1 MAHPAPVNPSSNVSA
16 ADLLARAAALAPA
29 IRSRALQTDA
39 DRRLP
44 DATIEELLEANL
56 LQLLAPRR
64 FGGPQADLVTFLD
77 VGIIL
82 SSACGST
89 GWLFGIL
96 GCHHW
101 VLSQFSLA
109 AQQEMYGNR
118 NHALWPL
125 SFSGK
130 GGTARPVEGGFLVSG
145 RWAFCSGIDFSDW
158 IGVGVLLDKENAHD
172 LHDRFNA
179 IIPRQQGEVIDTWFT
194 SGMRGTGSRDFVAK
208 DVFVPSHRVLGQEPL
223 QNGDTPGA
231 AALRDEYP
239 LISAPFYAVLLSAV
253 LAPVLGITR
262 RVIDDFIEVTRNRV
276 GFRGRMPAERPAI
289 QMKIGAAKARYDAMY
304 RMARGLY
311 EEIQDTIRAGESC
324 STEQRLRQRRD
335 AAHAAQVC
343 VEIVDDL
350 VSCAGAGAQL
360 QSSHFQL
367 AQRDIHTIRT
377 HVVLDVE
384 EAMEL
389 YGKHLLGQSIT
400 SVRY

>member
-1 MAHPAPVNPSSNVSA
+1 MAHAAA
-16 ADLLARAAALAPA
+16 ADPPSPAASAELLARARALVPA
-29 IRSRALQTDA
+29 LRDRALQVDA
-39 DRRLP
+39 NRRVA
-44 DATIEELLEANL
+44 DETIKELLEADL
-56 LQLLAPRR
+56 LQILAPRR
-64 FGGPQADLVTFLD
+64 FGGPQAGLVTFLD
-77 VGIIL
+77 AGITI
-82 SSACGST
+82 STGCGST

-101 VLSQFSLA
+101 VLSHFPLA
-109 AQQEMYGNR
+109 AQEELYGKH

-130 GGTARPVEGGFLVSG
+130 GGTARPVDGGFVVSG

-158 IGVGVLLDKENAHD
+158 VGAGVLLEKENPHD
-172 LHDRFNA
+172 LHDRFNV

-194 SGMRGTGSRDFVAK
+194 SGMRGTGSRDFVCK
-208 DVFVPSHRVLGQEPL
+208 EVFVPQHRVLGQEAM
-223 QNGDTPGA
+223 QNGDTPGQ
-231 AALRDEYP
+231 AALSKENP
-239 LISAPFYAVLLSAV
+239 LIAAPFYAVLLSAV
-253 LAPVLGITR
+253 LCPVLGITR
-262 RVIDDFIEVTRNRV
+262 RVIDDFIDATRNRV

-289 QMKIGAAKARYDAMY
+289 QMKIGAAKTRYDATY
-304 RMARGLY
+304 RMVRGLY
-311 EEIQDTIRAGESC
+311 EEIESVIRAGESC
-324 STEQRLRQRRD
+324 SIEQRLRQRRD
-335 AAHAAQVC
+335 AAYAAQVC

-350 VSCAGAGAQL
+350 VSCAGAGAQT

-389 YGKHLLGQSIT
+389 YGKHLLGQAIT

>member
-1 MAHPAPVNPSSNVSA
+1 MAHAVPNPPSKVTS
-16 ADLLARAAALAPA
+16 ADLLARAAALAPG
-29 IRSRALQTDA
+29 IRGRALQVDANRRVADETIKELLDA
-39 DRRLP
+39 D
-44 DATIEELLEANL
+44 L
-56 LQLLAPRR
+56 LQMLAPRR

-77 VGIIL
+77 TGITL
-82 SSACGST
+82 SGACGST

-101 VLSQFSLA
+101 VLSQFSLE
-109 AQQEMYGNR
+109 AQQELYGIK

-130 GGTARPVEGGFLVSG
+130 GGTARPVDGGYLVSG

-158 IGVGVLLDKENAHD
+158 IGVGVLLDKENPHD
-172 LHDRFNA
+172 LNDRYNA
-179 IIPRQQGEVIDTWFT
+179 IIPRSQGEVIDTWFT

-208 DVFVPSHRVLGQEPL
+208 DVFVPSHRVLGQEPM
-223 QNGDTPGA
+223 QSGATPGFT
-231 AALRDEYP
+231 ALRDEYP

-253 LAPVLGITR
+253 LSPVLGITR
-262 RVIDDFIEVTRNRV
+262 RVIEDFIAVTRNRV

-289 QMKIGAAKARYDAMY
+289 QMKIGAAKSRYDAMY
-304 RMARGLY
+304 KMARDLY
-311 EEIQDTIRAGESC
+311 EEIQAVIRAGESC
-324 STEQRLRQRRD
+324 SVEQRLRQRRD
-335 AAHAAQVC
+335 AAYAAQVC

-350 VSCAGAGAQL
+350 VSCAGAGAQS
-360 QSSHFQL
+360 QNSHFQL

-389 YGKHLLGQSIT
+389 YGKHVLGQSIS